1 MTLRYIAWT
10 VTRGSVADGLKAPQ
24 TKPTGLFSMT
34 NIVKANDEKQW
45 RTCPGGPGSNPRRKK
60 SKNSED
66 PGSHPGSG
74 QTQQLQSNTWR
85 ISDKIKSDDSDRKWF
100 WILILSKKRRSPPLC
115 RSKKNQK
122 VTRVLWA
129 GDQSFL
135 FCRLSVSFQSR
146 STLLQWFYS

>member
-10 VTRGSVADGLKAPQ
+10 VTRGSVVDGLKAPQ

-45 RTCPGGPGSNPRRKK
+45 QTCPVTQVRIPAEKTKILKIQVRNPARVKRSIFSQTLEEFQTRSNQTTATENDFEFSSWAKK
-60 SKNSED
+60 NEA
-66 PGSHPGSG
+66 H
-74 QTQQLQSNTWR
+74 
-85 ISDKIKSDDSDRKWF
+85 
-100 WILILSKKRRSPPLC
+100 LC
-115 RSKKNQK
+115 AEAKKNQK